1 MESLQVIESSF
12 VAPKEATPTKGLW
25 LSPVDL
31 AATRGHTTLV
41 FFYPSGAAFFDAAR
55 LKEAMAKALV
65 AFYPLASRLGFD
77 NDGRLEISCNE
88 LPCHDRTLLRARSPP
103 VVHPDALS
111 VLHPKVTLSQSSS
124 RPNATE
130 VFPISRDQLVTLK
143 RLCGGAST
151 FCSVSALVWKC
162 AGIARRLPPD
172 TIARLSFPVNVRRRG
187 VLKPPL
193 PARYFGN
200 ALVSLCVAG
209 AARDIASEALA
220 SVAAR
225 INGAL
230 ARMDDDLVRSAIDYL
245 ELADKDI
252 RPQRGSLPETE
263 LRIVSWLSLPGHDA
277 DFGCGAPQVMSRA
290 ESVRGGFVHI
300 MNDAPEKHRGG
311 SAVRVLVC
319 MEATN
324 MKEFQRQLYANIAKQ
339 ASKL

>member
-1 MESLQVIESSF
+1 MQTWS
-12 VAPKEATPTKGLW
+12 A
-25 LSPVDL
+25 
-31 AATRGHTTLV
+31 
-41 FFYPSGAAFFDAAR
+41 FFRDGDGAA
-55 LKEAMAKALV
+55 
-65 AFYPLASRLGFD
+65 
-77 NDGRLEISCNE
+77 IE

-111 VLHPKVTLSQSSS
+111 VLYPKVTLSQSSS

-143 RLCGGAST
+143 RLCGGEST

-162 AGIARRLPPD
+162 AGIVRRLPPD
-172 TIARLSFPVNVRRRG
+172 TTARLSFPVDVRRPG
-187 VLKPPL
+187 ALEPPL

-225 INGAL
+225 ISGAI
-230 ARMDDDLVRSAIDYL
+230 ARMDDELVRSGIDYL
-245 ELADKDI
+245 ELADKDS
-252 RPQRGSLPETE
+252 RPHRGSLPETE
-263 LRIVSWLSLPGHDA
+263 LRIVSWLSFPGRDA

-300 MNDAPEKHRGG
+300 MNGAPENHRGDR
-311 SAVRVLVC
+311 AVRVVACINNLFSV
-319 MEATN
+319 
-324 MKEFQRQLYANIAKQ
+324 
-339 ASKL
+339 